1 MLVHSLADVKPLSWA
16 YKFTREIAR
25 RSPLFRGELALMHPK
40 FPDGSCAAL
49 VEDGRPVSMDAPKLV
64 YTEED
69 DRAVEKYTRE
79 FSECASNFP
88 NRSEFLTYLV

>member
-1 MLVHSLADVKPLSWA
+1 VKPLLWA

-25 RSPLFRGELALMHPK
+25 RSPLFRGEVALRHPK
-40 FPDGSCAAL
+40 FPEGSGAAL

-69 DRAVEKYTRE
+69 DRAVEQSTRE
-79 FSECASNFP
+79 FGECASNFP
-88 NRSEFLTYLV
+88 NRSEF